1 MHSTGPTTDTS
12 RDAEAPARG
21 GRHLTYDPAG
31 RLLID
36 IRGPRFGAVITSL
49 VLTTALL
56 TQGRLGVALVVWQWA
71 MFAIAAVAGL
81 RFSVY
86 GNLFRLLKRRFDLG
100 PPPATEPEAGPRFA
114 QACGLAVLTVA
125 LVGLALGSS
134 VLAWGSVAVVL
145 VLSLLLAS
153 TNVCIGCLLYGVISR
168 LPAPLGAVRR

>member
-1 MHSTGPTTDTS
+1 MQTSPTAAPRLS
-12 RDAEAPARG
+12 YDA
-21 GRHLTYDPAG
+21 AG

-36 IRGPRFGAVITSL
+36 VRGPRFGAALTSV
-49 VLTTALL
+49 VLASALIL
-56 TQGRLGVALVVWQWA
+56 QGRLGIALVVWQWT

-86 GNLFRLLKRRFDLG
+86 GNLFRLVKRRLDLG

-125 LVGLALGSS
+125 LVALALGATA
-134 VLAWGSVAVVL
+134 VAWGAVAVVL
-145 VLSLLLAS
+145 ALSLLLAS